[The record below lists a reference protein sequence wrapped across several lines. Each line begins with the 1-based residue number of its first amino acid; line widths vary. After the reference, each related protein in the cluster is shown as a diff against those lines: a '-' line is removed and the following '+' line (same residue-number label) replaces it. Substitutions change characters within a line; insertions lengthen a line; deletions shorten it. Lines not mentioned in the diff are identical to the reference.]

1 MLQSFG
7 LREVEF
13 EAGNDLKK
21 YLKVI
26 TYIEAS
32 MHWKKE
38 NNEGNKK
45 KKEVHYNSDRI
56 IPVIEIKINLSKS
69 SMSLYKIFY
78 ILNEP
83 SLVHKGNV

>member
-7 LREVEF
+7 SREVEF

-32 MHWKKE
+32 MH
-38 NNEGNKK
+38 
-45 KKEVHYNSDRI
+45 
-56 IPVIEIKINLSKS
+56 
-69 SMSLYKIFY
+69 
-78 ILNEP
+78 
-83 SLVHKGNV
+83 